1 VTEHEVPMPTFYS
14 YLLVGIGSALGGMA
28 RHWTTSLVASRWGVG
43 FPWGTLAVNVAGSLL
58 IGVLAAGLVPAG
70 RWVLPFPARELLIVG
85 VLGGYTTFSA
95 FSLQTFMLLQ
105 QGDWLRAGGNVALS
119 ILLCLAA
126 VSLGYLLAT
135 SVLRAV

>member
-1 VTEHEVPMPTFYS
+1 MMSSYFY
-14 YLLVGIGSALGGMA
+14 VGLGSALGGMA
-28 RHWTTSLVASRWGVG
+28 RHWTTSMVASRWGVG
-43 FPWGTLAVNVAGSLL
+43 FPWGTLAVNVAGSLV
-58 IGVLAAGLVPAG
+58 IGVLAAGLVPGG

-119 ILLCLAA
+119 VVLCLAA
-126 VSLGYLLAT
+126 VALGYLVAT
-135 SVLRAV
+135 SVLRAG